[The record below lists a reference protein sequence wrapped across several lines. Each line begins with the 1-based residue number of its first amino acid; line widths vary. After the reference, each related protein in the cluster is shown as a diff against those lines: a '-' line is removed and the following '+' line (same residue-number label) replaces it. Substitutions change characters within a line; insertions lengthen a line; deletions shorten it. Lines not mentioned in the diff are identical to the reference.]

1 MAHHTIFGPI
11 QLSMAVSNKGY
22 FLFFRILLIFLIAV
36 VISDFLLSQI
46 PGSLS
51 RLFENHIPAIVSG
64 FFIAL
69 LFGMRVNYFSYED
82 EYEIIH
88 IRSKSL
94 IFGRFESMAQTRYE
108 FPKRT
113 VENVE
118 VRKFLFQKKLI
129 IHLRTQQGEKK
140 IRKFDLSFV
149 PLSKLNIV
157 FNSLQNIC
165 LQNKS
170 SAGSSL

>member
-1 MAHHTIFGPI
+1 
-11 QLSMAVSNKGY
+11 MAVSNKGY
-22 FLFFRILLIFLIAV
+22 FLFFRGLLIFLILV
-36 VISDFLLSQI
+36 VLSDILLSQI

-51 RLFENHIPAIVSG
+51 QFFENHIPAIISG
-64 FFIAL
+64 CIIAVL
-69 LFGMRVNYFSYED
+69 IGIRVNYFSYED

-113 VENVE
+113 VEHVE
-118 VRKFLFQKKLI
+118 VKKILFQRQLI

-149 PLSKLNIV
+149 PLKKLNYV
-157 FNSLQNIC
+157 FSSLQNISR
-165 LQNKS
+165 QNKTYPN
-170 SAGSSL
+170 SSL